1 MTQQPLV
8 LLFRGLF
15 IAAMPLAVYFALPH
29 YEPRL
34 IGLFLLAAFFLRA
47 PRKTLS
53 FLSQHGPLAGFI
65 VAVLGLLCLALWR
78 SNDPVWVLAY
88 PVAINCVLLLL
99 FAGSLL
105 RPPSIVERIAR
116 LQTPNLPPAA
126 VPYTRH
132 VTQVWCG
139 FFMMNGGISAWT
151 AIAASREAWLLYNGL
166 ISYLLMGALFGGE
179 LLYRRRHVG
188 AIVRQ

>member
-1 MTQQPLV
+1 MAQPLA

-15 IAAMPLAVYFALPH
+15 IAAVPLAVYLALPH

-34 IGLFLLAAFFLRA
+34 IGLFLLAAFLLRA

-53 FLSQHGPLAGFI
+53 FLSQHGPTAGFV
-65 VAVLGLLCLALWR
+65 VAVLGLLCLALWQ

-88 PVAINCVLLLL
+88 PVAVSSVLLLL

-116 LQTPNLPPAA
+116 LQTPDLPPAA
-126 VPYTRH
+126 VTYTRH
-132 VTQVWCG
+132 VTRVWCG
-139 FFMMNGGISAWT
+139 FFIINGGISAWT

-166 ISYLLMGALFGGE
+166 ISYLLMGALFAGE
-179 LLYRRRHVG
+179 LLVRRRCVD